1 MKLKTLSRINR
12 AVVVVLAILLLPFA
26 IVGDVLD
33 WLIKPFAWV
42 CGDMQSS
49 IQKRVGNRL
58 LLMADEVR
66 DGRIRNRH
74 YLKHGTAV
82 WVYRQWRDHHK
93 FNDIPE

>member
-1 MKLKTLSRINR
+1 MNLKTLSRINR
-12 AVVVVLAILLLPFA
+12 AVVVVLAIVLLPFA

-42 CGDMQSS
+42 CGDLHSA
-49 IQKRVGNRL
+49 IHKRVSNWL
-58 LLMADEVR
+58 LLKADEVR

-74 YLKHGTAV
+74 YLSHGTAV
-82 WVYRQWRDHHK
+82 WVYRQWSDHHK

>member
-42 CGDMQSS
+42 CGDMQSA
-49 IQKRVGNRL
+49 IQKRVGNWL
-58 LLMADEVR
+58 LLMADEVK
-66 DGRIRNRH
+66 DGKICNPH
-74 YLKHGTAV
+74 YLSHGTAS
-82 WVYRQWRDHHK
+82 WVYKLWIEECKSNKDC
-93 FNDIPE
+93 